1 MRAHLVIYMATFL
14 FGAAWLQ
21 PDDVEARPKNEKL
34 RWPYLTVSFQPP
46 AANEAADKL
55 EKSGT
60 DDQKKS
66 EADQPQKE
74 KSEASPEEKELAREK
89 EKSASEPESEED
101 TEDMAEE
108 PAPLTEKQLA
118 DVAAMRTTA
127 EQFAVAYA
135 KGEAAAAAAVFT
147 ETAEYV
153 DEQGNIYRG
162 REEIQQLLAEYFIE
176 HPACSLEIDIESIR
190 FISEGVAVEDGT
202 TIVTHGEHANAE
214 HTQVG
219 DSGVPHS
226 EPADPEAPNPVAA
239 NPDAEKSPDA
249 GNKDDE
255 GKQKPAGDET
265 PAPDEEEAESAMI
278 SPSELD
284 DPQSGHSGNNPDR
297 IESRYSAVYVS
308 VNGKWLIASV
318 RDFPHEG
325 RRAHKSQLAELDW
338 LMGDWVDE
346 GDDALVH
353 FSCESADNGHYL
365 LRTFAIVMDGQEAF
379 SGTQRIG
386 WCPVTRKLRTW
397 IFDSEGGYADGFWH
411 RDGDDWALKCNGV
424 TADGES
430 VSYTTLYTIIN
441 EHTMTWQY
449 VDLEID
455 GVLQGDSE
463 IFSIVKRAPA
473 PTPAVA
479 LNEK

>member
-1 MRAHLVIYMATFL
+1 MRAHLAIYMATLF
-14 FGAAWLQ
+14 FGAACFHS
-21 PDDVEARPKNEKL
+21 DDLEVSPKNGKPH
-34 RWPYLTVSFQPP
+34 WPYMTVSFQPP
-46 AANEAADKL
+46 AATEKADKP

-60 DDQKKS
+60 DEQKQPQ
-66 EADQPQKE
+66 ADQPKND
-74 KSEASPEEKELAREK
+74 KSEPSPEEKTLANEK
-89 EKSASEPESEED
+89 EKSANESEPD
-101 TEDMAEE
+101 DHTADMDEE

-127 EQFAVAYA
+127 EQFALAYA

-162 REEIQQLLAEYFIE
+162 REEIQQLLAEYFTE
-176 HPACSLEIDIESIR
+176 HPACTLEIDIESIR
-190 FISEGVAVEDGT
+190 FISDGVAAEDGT
-202 TIVTHGEHANAE
+202 TIVTHGEHAKD
-214 HTQVG
+214 G
-219 DSGVPHS
+219 DSDAAHS
-226 EPADPEAPNPVAA
+226 NAADAKSA
-239 NPDAEKSPDA
+239 NPDAADPDA
-249 GNKDDE
+249 AKPDAANKGEEHKREPASDTPPASDE
-255 GKQKPAGDET
+255 GT
-265 PAPDEEEAESAMI
+265 PESATI

-284 DPQSGHSGNNPDR
+284 DPQSGHSGNNPHR
-297 IESRYSAVYVS
+297 VESRYSAVYVS
-308 VNGKWLIASV
+308 VDGKWLIASV

-353 FSCESADNGHYL
+353 FSCESAENGHYL
-365 LRTFAIVMDGQEAF
+365 LRTFAILVEGQEAF

-386 WCPVTRKLRTW
+386 WCPLTRKLRTW

-430 VSYTTLYTIIN
+430 VSYTTLYTLIN
-441 EHTMTWQY
+441 DHTMTWQY

-455 GVLQGDSE
+455 GILQGDSE
-463 IFSIVKRAPA
+463 IFTIVKQAPA
-473 PTPAVA
+473 PAPAVA